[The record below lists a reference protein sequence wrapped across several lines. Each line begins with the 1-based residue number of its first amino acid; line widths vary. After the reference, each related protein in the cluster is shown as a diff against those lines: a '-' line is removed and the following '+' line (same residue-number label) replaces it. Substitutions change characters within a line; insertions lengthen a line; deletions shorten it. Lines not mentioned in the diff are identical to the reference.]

1 MEMTIVEKLC
11 DFFTAYGE
19 YFTKE
24 DLFSY
29 DKEMYTTA
37 EMIFDKFDEGNIE
50 ALIKTCLAA
59 ARHYKIIDMSIDW
72 VYTSVELDICCLS
85 LVVANLATGVTVCS
99 LNNLYR
105 RC

>member
-1 MEMTIVEKLC
+1 MEMTIIEKLC
-11 DFFTAYGE
+11 NFFIAYGE

-24 DLFSY
+24 DLFLY
-29 DKEMYTTA
+29 DEEMYTTA
-37 EMIFDKFDEGNIE
+37 EMIFDDFGESNIE
-50 ALIKTCLAA
+50 TLIKTCLAA

-72 VYTSVELDICCLS
+72 VYTSVALDICCLS
-85 LVVANLATGVTVCS
+85 LVVADLATGVTICS

>member
-11 DFFTAYGE
+11 DFFTTYGE
-19 YFTKE
+19 YFIRE
-24 DLFSY
+24 DLFLY

-37 EMIFDKFDEGNIE
+37 ETIFDDFGESNIE
-50 ALIKTCLAA
+50 KLIKTCLAA
-59 ARHYKIIDMSIDW
+59 ARHYKIIDMSVDW
-72 VYTSVELDICCLS
+72 VYTGVALNICCLS
-85 LVVANLATGVTVCS
+85 LVVADLATGATICS

>member
-1 MEMTIVEKLC
+1 MEITIVEKLC

-29 DKEMYTTA
+29 DKEMYTMA
-37 EMIFDKFDEGNIE
+37 EMIFDDTGEGNIE
-50 ALIKTCLAA
+50 KLIKTCLAA
-59 ARHYKIIDMSIDW
+59 ARHYNIIDMSIDW
-72 VYTSVELDICCLS
+72 VYDSVALDISCLS
-85 LVVANLATGVTVCS
+85 LVVNDLATEATICS

-105 RC
+105 RY

>member
-11 DFFTAYGE
+11 DFFITYGE

-37 EMIFDKFDEGNIE
+37 EMIFNKLDESDIE
-50 ALIKTCLAA
+50 TLIKTCLAA
-59 ARHYKIIDMSIDW
+59 TRHYKIIDMSIDW
-72 VYTSVELDICCLS
+72 VYTSNELDICCLS
-85 LVVANLATGVTVCS
+85 LVVADLATGVTICS

>member
-11 DFFTAYGE
+11 DFFTVYGI
-19 YFTKE
+19 YFDKE

-29 DKEMYTTA
+29 DKEIYTTA
-37 EMIFDKFDEGNIE
+37 ETIFDDFGESNIE
-50 ALIKTCLAA
+50 TLIKTCLAA

-72 VYTSVELDICCLS
+72 VYTSVDICCLS
-85 LVVANLATGVTVCS
+85 LVVNDLATGATICS
-99 LNNLYR
+99 LNNFYQ

>member
-11 DFFTAYGE
+11 DFFITYGE
-19 YFTKE
+19 CFTKE

-29 DKEMYTTA
+29 DKEMYKTA
-37 EMIFDKFDEGNIE
+37 EMIFDDYGESDIE
-50 ALIKTCLAA
+50 KLIKTCLAA

-72 VYTSVELDICCLS
+72 VYTSDALDICCLS
-85 LVVANLATGVTVCS
+85 LVVTDLAIGTTICN
-99 LNNLYR
+99 LNNFYR